1 MQLHHLAGDHPHI
14 GLHVLFLTVEGG
26 YPAEHDMVHAVD
38 RALAGRGLIG
48 GRPVDHIGAY
58 NEIQFPA
65 GEQLPQPLQ
74 VIGIGD
80 IDGNIIGEQMYM
92 KLVRHRHGHD
102 PAADQTGLGLFRPG
116 KFIHRQIHLVAH
128 IADGVGQ
135 RLVGQGEGVEG
146 AGEEGHL
153 LPAVELEGAVVG
165 LVPDDK
171 LIDAVQCRRAVE
183 VVEAAALVFV
193 DQKQQLVG
201 AQGKQPR
208 LPLIGETGRGEQRV
222 AYDVHGLLLYRL
234 PIGGHALQQQPRQT
248 APAAVPHGFLLRK
261 PLGIQPVVF
270 QHIARRIQRRGYHT
284 VGGVAQQLRQI
295 VDHLVQLRG
304 RQPQH
309 ERPQILGNIFGKF
322 VVSGLQRLGQLH
334 GDLVAL
340 PAGQTGRDA
349 QQGPARPL
357 TNHHRLADADQIG
370 EMGRDL
376 QGAAAA
382 AGGIPGQQ
390 LHVDHLDHPRCGGF
404 QVVQQDT
411 GQLLR
416 LQGAHR
422 VLHRRAA
429 YKGVLIPQGG
439 QRKGWHFLPQQL

>member
-1 MQLHHLAGDHPHI
+1 
-14 GLHVLFLTVEGG
+14 
-26 YPAEHDMVHAVD
+26 
-38 RALAGRGLIG
+38 
-48 GRPVDHIGAY
+48 
-58 NEIQFPA
+58 
-65 GEQLPQPLQ
+65 
-74 VIGIGD
+74 
-80 IDGNIIGEQMYM
+80 MYM
-92 KLVRHRHGHD
+92 ELVRHRHGHD

-128 IADGVGQ
+128 IPDGVGQ

-165 LVPDDK
+165 LISDDK

-183 VVEAAALVFV
+183 VVEAAALIFV

-234 PIGGHALQQQPRQT
+234 PIGGHTLQQQPRQT

-270 QHIARRIQRRGYHT
+270 QHISRRIQRRGHHA

-295 VDHLVQLRG
+295 VDHFVQLRR

-309 ERPQILGNIFGKF
+309 KRPQILGNVFGEF

-390 LHVDHLDHPRCGGF
+390 LHVDHLDHPRRGGF

-422 VLHRRAA
+422 ILHRRAA

-439 QRKGWHFLPQQL
+439 QGKERHFLPQQL